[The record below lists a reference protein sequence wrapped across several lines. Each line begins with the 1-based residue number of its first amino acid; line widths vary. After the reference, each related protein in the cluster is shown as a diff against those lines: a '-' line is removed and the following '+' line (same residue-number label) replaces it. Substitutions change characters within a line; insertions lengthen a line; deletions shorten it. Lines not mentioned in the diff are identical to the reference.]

1 MQGLLRRASAL
12 AAASLL
18 GVALA
23 LSAAAPARADIRLPS
38 MKDDLF
44 ALPKVLETKDDG
56 NFIVVAYDKMRD
68 IHQRDEIP
76 ERKVKWQYVSTGVNW
91 SQGHYDYTGGN
102 GRKLRY
108 VGVGAVDKPA
118 KMIVVFLH
126 GQNGTRFLGADDW
139 TFGGNF
145 NRIKN
150 MVVKA
155 GGVYL
160 SPDFTD
166 FNDRGAADV
175 KALMLSYAKRSPG
188 APVILACGSFGG
200 NICWQ
205 LMEDPQ
211 INAILSG
218 MLLLGSLD
226 DPAFFGNPAMKPGGR
241 RIPLYFGHGSDD
253 NVFDWKAQA
262 AFYETIRK
270 QAPGYPAKFVLFNT
284 GSHGTP
290 IRMTDWR
297 QVINW
302 MLSVGGY

>member
-1 MQGLLRRASAL
+1 MRIWRSWKL
-12 AAASLL
+12 AAILAAV
-18 GVALA
+18 VALA
-23 LSAAAPARADIRLPS
+23 GVAPASAQLRLGPS
-38 MKDDLF
+38 KDKLF
-44 ALPKVLETKDDG
+44 AYPGILETRDG
-56 NFIVVAYDKMRD
+56 GDFVVVDYDKMRD
-68 IHQRDEIP
+68 IHKRDEIP
-76 ERKVKWQYVSTGVNW
+76 ERKVQWKYVSTGVNW
-91 SQGHYDYTGGN
+91 AQAHYDYTGGN

-108 VGVGAVDKPA
+108 IGVGAVDKPA
-118 KMIVVFLH
+118 SMIVVFLH

-166 FNDRGAADV
+166 FNDKGAADV
-175 KALMLSYAKRSPG
+175 KALMLAYARQSPG
-188 APVILACGSFGG
+188 APVFLACGSFGG
-200 NICWQ
+200 NVCWQ
-205 LMEDPQ
+205 LIEDPQ
-211 INAILSG
+211 VGSILSG
-218 MLLLGSLD
+218 MLLMGSLD

-253 NVFDWKAQA
+253 KVFDWKAQA
-262 AFYETIRK
+262 AFYDTIRK

-302 MLSVGGY
+302 MLQAGGY

>member
-1 MQGLLRRASAL
+1 MAHIRSATL
-12 AAASLL
+12 AAIL
-18 GVALA
+18 GCALA
-23 LSAAAPARADIRLPS
+23 LLATLPAAAQLRLGPE
-38 MKDDLF
+38 KDKLF
-44 ALPKVLETKDDG
+44 AFPGVLETKDGGD
-56 NFIVVAYDKMRD
+56 FIVVDYDKMRD
-68 IHQRDEIP
+68 IHQRDEVP

-91 SQGHYDYTGGN
+91 AQAHYDYTGGN

-108 VGVGAVDKPA
+108 VGVGAVNKPA

-139 TFGGNF
+139 SFGGNF

-150 MVVKA
+150 MVVNA

-166 FNDRGAADV
+166 FNDKGAADV
-175 KALMLSYAKRSPG
+175 KALMLAYAKKSPG

-205 LMEDPQ
+205 LIEDPQ
-211 INAILSG
+211 INSILSG

-253 NVFDWKAQA
+253 KVFDWKAQA
-262 AFYETIRK
+262 AFYDTIRK
-270 QAPGYPAKFVLFNT
+270 QAPGYPTKFVLFNT

-302 MLSVGGY
+302 MLQVGGY

>member
-1 MQGLLRRASAL
+1 MVRIRSATL
-12 AAASLL
+12 AAIL
-18 GVALA
+18 GCALA
-23 LSAAAPARADIRLPS
+23 LLAALPAAAQLRLGPE
-38 MKDDLF
+38 KDKLF
-44 ALPKVLETKDDG
+44 AFPGILETKDGGD
-56 NFIVVAYDKMRD
+56 FIVVDYDKMRD

-91 SQGHYDYTGGN
+91 AQAHYDYTGGN

-108 VGVGAVDKPA
+108 VGVGAVNKPA

-139 TFGGNF
+139 SFGGNF

-150 MVVKA
+150 MVVNA

-166 FNDRGAADV
+166 FNDNGAADV
-175 KALMLSYAKRSPG
+175 KALMLAYAKKSPG
-188 APVILACGSFGG
+188 APVFLACGSFGG
-200 NICWQ
+200 NVCWK
-205 LMEDPQ
+205 LMDDPQ
-211 INAILSG
+211 VSSILSG

-226 DPAFFGNPAMKPGGR
+226 DPVFFGNPAMKPGGR

-253 NVFDWKAQA
+253 KVFDWKAQA
-262 AFYETIRK
+262 AFYDTIRK
-270 QAPGYPAKFVLFNT
+270 QAPGYPTQFVLFNT

-302 MLSVGGY
+302 MLQVDGY

>member
-1 MQGLLRRASAL
+1 MQGFLRRASAL

-18 GVALA
+18 AATLA
-23 LSAAAPARADIRLPS
+23 LSAAAPARAEIRLPS
-38 MKDDLF
+38 MKDSLF
-44 ALPKVLETKDDG
+44 ALPKVLETRDDG
-56 NFIVVAYDKMRD
+56 NFVVVDYDKMRD
-68 IHQRDEIP
+68 IHQRDEVP

-175 KALMLSYAKRSPG
+175 KALMLAYAKRSPG
-188 APVILACGSFGG
+188 APVFLACGSFGG
-200 NICWQ
+200 NVCWQ

-211 INAILSG
+211 VNSMLSG

-262 AFYETIRK
+262 SFYDTIRK

>member
-1 MQGLLRRASAL
+1 MHFLPSRMPALFATILLTLVVAAGSAT
-12 AAASLL
+12 AA
-18 GVALA
+18 V
-23 LSAAAPARADIRLPS
+23 RLPP

-44 ALPKVLETKDDG
+44 AYPGIIETKDGGD
-56 NFIVVAYDKMRD
+56 FVVVAYDKMRD
-68 IHQRDEIP
+68 IHKRDEVP

-91 SQGHYDYTGGN
+91 AQGHYDYVGGN

-108 VGVGAVDKPA
+108 VGVGALDKRA
-118 KMIVVFLH
+118 TMIVVFLH

-155 GGVYL
+155 GGIYL

-166 FNDRGAADV
+166 FEDKGAADV
-175 KALMLSYAKRSPG
+175 RALMLSYAKKSPG
-188 APVILACGSFGG
+188 APVFLACGSFGG
-200 NICWQ
+200 NVCWK
-205 LMEDPQ
+205 LIEDPQ
-211 INAILSG
+211 VNAILSG
-218 MLLLGSLD
+218 MLLMGSLD
-226 DPAFFGNPAMKPGGR
+226 DAAFFGNPAMKPGGR

-262 AFYETIRK
+262 AFYEAIRK
-270 QAPGYPAKFVLFNT
+270 QAPGYPSKFVLFNT

-302 MLSVGGY
+302 MLDIGGY